1 MSCACVFLVLDDS
14 ILYDQDNGNDS
25 IKMDEDTN
33 CTEISCSCCEVNGV
47 LVFKT
52 GDKGADGD
60 GDGDESHKEPESGY
74 ICWPT
79 NVLRVLRYK

>member
-1 MSCACVFLVLDDS
+1 MSCAYVFLVLDDS

-60 GDGDESHKEPESGY
+60 GNADESHKEPDSDY